1 MEHPSYRLMQTWLKK
16 RSKPANWL
24 DKTAGRFQG
33 FVQSK
38 IPDAIHNAVTAGME
52 GFTKIVLQGSGFIL
66 PKIDD
71 EISFEIRERMAEEVI
86 NRYVGMGMASG
97 AGTSAGGIVT
107 GLMDLPILMSLKI
120 RMLFEI
126 GAIFGYDL
134 KDEKER
140 LYSLMIFRTV
150 FSSPLLREEKVKSL
164 IAFHSA
170 HKTMSNPLDTI
181 DWRAFQ
187 QEYRD
192 YLDLAK
198 LLQFVPGVGIV
209 IGAAVN
215 RSLLKELGEGAINA
229 YRLRYFQK
237 HPNKR
242 QLI

>member
-1 MEHPSYRLMQTWLKK
+1 MQHPSYRLMQDWLKK
-16 RSKPANWL
+16 RSKSANWF
-24 DKTAGRFQG
+24 DKTTGKVQS

-38 IPDAIHNAVTAGME
+38 IPDAIHNAITAGME

-66 PKIDD
+66 PKLSE
-71 EISFEIRERMAEEVI
+71 EIPFEIREKLAEEVI
-86 NRYVGMGMASG
+86 HKYVGMGMASG

-134 KDEKER
+134 KEESER
-140 LYSLMIFRTV
+140 LYALMIFRTV
-150 FSSPLLREEKVKSL
+150 FSSPLLREEKVQGL
-164 IAFHSA
+164 IAFETSKA
-170 HKTMSNPLDTI
+170 HLEKPLDTI

-198 LLQFVPGVGIV
+198 LMQFIPGVGIV

-215 RSLLKELGEGAINA
+215 RSLLMALGDGAINA
-229 YRLRYFQK
+229 YRLRYFQQN
-237 HPNKR
+237 PDKR
-242 QLI
+242 KL

>member
-1 MEHPSYRLMQTWLKK
+1 MQHPSYKLMQTWLKK
-16 RSKPANWL
+16 SSKPANWY
-24 DKTAGRFQG
+24 DKTTGKIQG

-38 IPDAIHNAVTAGME
+38 IPDAIHNAITAGME

-66 PKIDD
+66 PKMSD
-71 EISFEIRERMAEEVI
+71 EIPLEIREKLAEEVI
-86 NRYVGMGMASG
+86 QRYVGMGMASG

-134 KDEKER
+134 KEEKER
-140 LYSLMIFRTV
+140 LYALMIFRTV
-150 FSSPLLREEKVKSL
+150 FSSPLLRAEKVKSL
-164 IAFHSA
+164 IEFEVAS
-170 HKTMSNPLDTI
+170 KNLEKPLEAL

-198 LLQFVPGVGIV
+198 LMQFIPGIGIV

-215 RSLLKELGEGAINA
+215 RSLLLELGDGAINA
-229 YRLRYFQK
+229 YRLRYFQNN
-237 HPNKR
+237 PDKR
-242 QLI
+242 QLL